1 MTHTNGIT
9 NLNRRDE
16 LKAFLARA
24 IEEPV
29 GLGLTVD
36 GAQVN
41 MRSLAIAGL
50 QAAKKEMVEADKRY
64 LDLVIRPQPFTKN
77 EIAIYKMEQPLEDE

>member
-1 MTHTNGIT
+1 MTAGNGIT

-24 IEEPV
+24 VEEPV
-29 GLGLTVD
+29 GLVLTVD

-41 MRSLAIAGL
+41 MRSLAVNAL
-50 QAAKKEMVEADKRY
+50 QAAKKELIEVDKRY